1 MRQEAKYTDS
11 SDYLNNMSCRPRT
24 QVNTGSLPMTL
35 LPESFKGREIT
46 VDLSSFIP
54 NNLQKWIKNNSYG
67 RATQTSALN
76 ALINRGYNR
85 QIRTYIKFIE
95 SSDNH
100 EQEILNKL
108 AEKTDLIN
116 SLPDIGIIID
126 RKKPDRNSVELS
138 LQSVLYFMAHIS
150 GRIYLKNKSPLLS
163 SIYQLIASD
172 TTEEDSYFFRK
183 AVTVKFI
190 GGTKQ

>member
-1 MRQEAKYTDS
+1 MRQEAKYSDS
-11 SDYLNNMSCRPRT
+11 SNYLNNMSCRPRT

-46 VDLSSFIP
+46 VDLSSCIP

-76 ALINRGYNR
+76 ALINMGYNR

-108 AEKTDLIN
+108 TEKTDLIDG
-116 SLPDIGIIID
+116 LPDIGIIID
-126 RKKPDRNSVELS
+126 RKKPDRNPVELS
-138 LQSVLYFMAHIS
+138 LQSVLYFMAHTS

-163 SIYQLIASD
+163 SIYQLIAGE

-190 GGTKQ
+190 GGLKQ